1 MTQSEL
7 LKNGLNSREL
17 QESRKECPAV
27 LIFLAVACT
36 VLAGLGDWKVLNN
49 AYGGLPKAIVLGTIA
64 LAFLN
69 FLVAA
74 DFGKIKKAMDFF
86 PFSWFP
92 SPPIP

>member
-64 LAFLN
+64 LAFLS

-74 DFGKIKKAMDFF
+74 DFGKIKKAMGFF